1 MSAYKEYRFSDLI
14 EEVEERNISL
24 EYGLDDI
31 VGVTI
36 EKGLIPTIAN
46 LTQTALD
53 KFYIVKPDTF
63 VYNPRTHGVRLGMGY
78 NDTNKTFLTSWNN
91 VAFRVK
97 EDAKKIVLSKY
108 LWIYFNRPEWDR
120 QTNFMAWGSSTIV
133 FAWNDF
139 LSIKIQLPDLKEQEK
154 IVNTYNVITKRI
166 QLKQK
171 INENLEKTALSIIN
185 EKIGQTVFSNSTEK
199 EIEEKKNSLPQGW
212 NLITISEYCSRM
224 ESGSTPSRSENEYW
238 INGNIPWLK
247 SGEVHNNITFETE
260 EYITE
265 KGLKETSTKL
275 LPVDTVLMAMYGV
288 TAGEVGYLS
297 IPATTNQAI
306 CGMICKNKI
315 EAAYL
320 FFALIQNQKMIS
332 QMSNGGAQNNLSKA
346 FIESMFIVVPKEE
359 DLLKLK
365 IDIVLKHFIAC
376 SKELVKLQEL
386 KQLVISRISGM

>member
-1 MSAYKEYRFSDLI
+1 MSTNYKEYKFSDLI
-14 EEVEERNISL
+14 EEVEERNTSL

-36 EKGLIPTIAN
+36 EKRMIPTIAN

-97 EDAKKIVLSKY
+97 EDAKRIVLSKY

-139 LSIKIQLPDLKEQEK
+139 LSIKIKLPDLKEQEK
-154 IVNTYNVITKRI
+154 IVNTYNAITKRI

-171 INENLEKTALSIIN
+171 INENLEKTAEVIY
-185 EKIGQTVFSNSTEK
+185 
-199 EIEEKKNSLPQGW
+199 KNSL
-212 NLITISEYCSRM
+212 TTKKTSISSFGKEC
-224 ESGSTPSRSENEYW
+224 
-238 INGNIPWLK
+238 
-247 SGEVHNNITFETE
+247 NITTGKLNSEDATIDGEYPFFTCSQETYKTNTFAFDQEAVLLAGNNASAIYPLKIYKGKFNAYQRTYVISSNNHLISNYQIYFDLKNKLE
-260 EYITE
+260 EF
-265 KGLKETSTKL
+265 KGLSFGTTTKFL
-275 LPVDTVLMAMYGV
+275 TMTILNPIELHIFSEKDSYEL
-288 TAGEVGYLS
+288 
-297 IPATTNQAI
+297 TNQL
-306 CGMICKNKI
+306 KNCFDEI
-315 EAAYL
+315 T
-320 FFALIQNQKMIS
+320 LIQ
-332 QMSNGGAQNNLSKA
+332 
-346 FIESMFIVVPKEE
+346 
-359 DLLKLK
+359 
-365 IDIVLKHFIAC
+365 
-376 SKELVKLQEL
+376 KELIKLDNL

>member
-154 IVNTYNVITKRI
+154 IVNTYNAITKRI

-171 INENLEKTALSIIN
+171 INENLEKTAQCLFDKYFKTPCEQIKQSAIIDNWKYKPLKSVASFTYGKMADDSIKVEKGYPIFSGYHNVGFSSEYMFELPQIVVLARGVSGTGEVKLSPEFCWLTNLSIAVLLNDRDYLFYYLFYLKNDNLRALDSGSAQSQITIN
-185 EKIGQTVFSNSTEK
+185 NLGEHKVVIPPKEIAVTFNNKMMIINSLILKNEK
-199 EIEEKKNSLPQGW
+199 EI
-212 NLITISEYCSRM
+212 
-224 ESGSTPSRSENEYW
+224 
-238 INGNIPWLK
+238 
-247 SGEVHNNITFETE
+247 
-260 EYITE
+260 
-265 KGLKETSTKL
+265 
-275 LPVDTVLMAMYGV
+275 
-288 TAGEVGYLS
+288 
-297 IPATTNQAI
+297 
-306 CGMICKNKI
+306 
-315 EAAYL
+315 
-320 FFALIQNQKMIS
+320 
-332 QMSNGGAQNNLSKA
+332 
-346 FIESMFIVVPKEE
+346 
-359 DLLKLK
+359 LKLQ
-365 IDIVLKHFIAC
+365 D
-376 SKELVKLQEL
+376 L
-386 KQLVISRISGM
+386 KQLLISQISKR

>member
-1 MSAYKEYRFSDLI
+1 MNYKKLGDYITQRREKNTTINLPI
-14 EEVEERNISL
+14 C
-24 EYGLDDI
+24 
-31 VGVTI
+31 GVCR
-36 EKGLIPTIAN
+36 EGLIPPKQQDADISLYNVFYKNDFIFNPARMELNSITLN
-46 LTQTALD
+46 TEYD
-53 KFYIVKPDTF
+53 KAICSSLYEIFYI
-63 VYNPRTHGVRLGMGY
+63 
-78 NDTNKTFLTSWNN
+78 NDTSKLLPEFLFVQLKTANFVRFCEFQGQGSVREYCRFANISEYP
-91 VAFRVK
+91 V
-97 EDAKKIVLSKY
+97 IV
-108 LWIYFNRPEWDR
+108 
-120 QTNFMAWGSSTIV
+120 
-133 FAWNDF
+133 
-139 LSIKIQLPDLKEQEK
+139 PDLKEQEK
-154 IVNTYNVITKRI
+154 IVNTYNAITKRI